1 MLIQIFL
8 HKIYYR
14 LGWRR
19 WASLLWHVTC
29 HVGVTG
35 PLLTRVRVPCRLVNP
50 GFPLSALFVAFV
62 IIIISRILIVAL
74 IIIMIISIQFSRCS
88 YRPNSLVFWHCQPWL
103 GTFRISS
110 FYDICWC
117 LDLSS
122 CSIAVIGKCCINKL
136 SSACQSSLWHGNEL
150 IIIWQTFPD
159 HVVISWSNQIK
170 GQIVFFRVID
180 Q

>member
-1 MLIQIFL
+1 MTTMLIQIFL

-62 IIIISRILIVAL
+62 IIIISRIFLEFFNHHNDH
-74 IIIMIISIQFSRCS
+74 QF
-88 YRPNSLVFWHCQPWL
+88 NSMLFTQ
-103 GTFRISS
+103 
-110 FYDICWC
+110 
-117 LDLSS
+117 
-122 CSIAVIGKCCINKL
+122 A
-136 SSACQSSLWHGNEL
+136 
-150 IIIWQTFPD
+150 
-159 HVVISWSNQIK
+159 
-170 GQIVFFRVID
+170 
-180 Q
+180 